1 MKKKFLLWLC
11 KLLKVELVEPIN
23 QVNQVHYVHEVVP
36 YTLIK
41 DTVKLSPDSIQWDK
55 MALENFINQAKAEM
69 VMRCAQMLEKENIL
83 RFDQFEEHMTRE
95 INIRCSFFA
104 APHK

>member
-11 KLLKVELVEPIN
+11 KTLKVELVEPIN

-41 DTVKLSPDSIQWDK
+41 DTVKLPTYSIPKQD
-55 MALENFINQAKAEM
+55 LENVINQAKTEM
-69 VMRCAQMLEKENIL
+69 VIRCAQRLEKENLL
-83 RFDQFEEHMTRE
+83 RFDQFENPMTRE

>member
-11 KLLKVELVEPIN
+11 KSLKVDLVEPIN
-23 QVNQVHYVHEVVP
+23 CINKIHYVHEIVP

-41 DTVKLSPDSIQWDK
+41 DNVKLNTYSIPKQD
-55 MALENFINQAKAEM
+55 LEMVINQAKSEM
-69 VMRCAQMLEKENIL
+69 IIRCAQILEKENLL
-83 RFDQFEEHMTRE
+83 RFDQFEEPMTRD

-104 APHK
+104 AVNK